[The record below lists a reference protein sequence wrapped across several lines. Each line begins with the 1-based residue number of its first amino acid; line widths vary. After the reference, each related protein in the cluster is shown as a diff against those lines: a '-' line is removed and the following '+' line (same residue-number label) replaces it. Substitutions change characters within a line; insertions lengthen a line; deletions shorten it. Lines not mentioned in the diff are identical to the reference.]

1 MKTQKSN
8 LQKGNK
14 NTQVMYQFQ
23 NKHVKRLPLK
33 KYPNSISN
41 TERFVEIHHPPG
53 AIQKVKG

>member
-14 NTQVMYQFQ
+14 NTQS
-23 NKHVKRLPLK
+23 HVSVSKQARKKTSTK

>member
-14 NTQVMYQFQ
+14 NTQS
-23 NKHVKRLPLK
+23 HVSVSKQARK
-33 KYPNSISN
+33 KTSISN